1 MDYDEL
7 MEAYQNLQIKYNNTV
22 LELNTLKK
30 IVFGSRREK
39 TPVNEEINIDQRSLF
54 DNEKDIEKNVQEQIA
69 EEIEEITVYR
79 KKKSKKRVAGLK

>member
-30 IVFGSRREK
+30 IVFGSRREN
-39 TPVNEEINIDQRSLF
+39 TPFNEEINIDQRSIF
-54 DNEKDIEKNVQEQIA
+54 DN
-69 EEIEEITVYR
+69 
-79 KKKSKKRVAGLK
+79 